1 MGKRAR
7 IPGVSRGT
15 AKKQAEEIATRALLL
30 GAEWDKTTSMLV
42 RTTHSSNGPGMIPS
56 YWEEFFDVNGNP
68 LTQKEASARRK
79 RANQKFKSRHGRL
92 ITPKNNYRA
101 SFSKSTTPG
110 LFNSKI
116 TEQFIKSNLFTQKAA
131 DDMADALQYTVD
143 SMVLRDTMQVIKRPE
158 IILPLKVST

>member
-30 GAEWDKTTSMLV
+30 GAKWDKTTSMLV

-79 RANQKFKSRHGRL
+79 RANQKIKGRHGQI

-101 SFSKSTTPG
+101 SFSKWIISNKQAMD
-110 LFNSKI
+110 F
-116 TEQFIKSNLFTQKAA
+116 QKSSVQRRQVEDVN
-131 DDMADALQYTVD
+131 DHMADSMRYMVD
-143 SMVLRDTMQVIKRPE
+143 SMALRDTMKIMKPTSTVTTEIKA
-158 IILPLKVST
+158 